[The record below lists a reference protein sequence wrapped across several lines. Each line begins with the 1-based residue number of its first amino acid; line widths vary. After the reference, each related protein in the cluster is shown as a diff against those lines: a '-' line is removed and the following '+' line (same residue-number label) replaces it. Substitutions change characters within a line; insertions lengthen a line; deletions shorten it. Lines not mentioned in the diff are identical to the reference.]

1 MLTYVTEEMPEL
13 FWQLVRE
20 KGWTDRFVTDAKG
33 VEDKVTHL
41 IVRTY
46 TIVDDA
52 FMSCFKNLE
61 HVIRA
66 GTGYDNIH
74 VIAAAERGVAVSN
87 TPAANGISAYEQ
99 TIGFVYSLIKNHRSH
114 YKGIRQGTWRND
126 IPYNMEV
133 ADLRVLVVG
142 LGFIGSRVAK
152 TLKMLGAEVRAVD
165 PYCSS
170 KQWEYAGI
178 EQVSYEEGLQWT
190 NMVTYHCQLT
200 RETVG
205 YFTEETLGLLD
216 NNVWL
221 INAARGGIIDEDAL
235 LSGLKSGKIKGAAI
249 DVFEKEPDNGEKFKD
264 FFNVIMTPHTG
275 AFTSSARVRLSHETL
290 SVWSSSV
297 FGGKKLYKIDK
308 SFCFC

>member
-20 KGWTDRFVTDAKG
+20 KGWTDHFVTDAKG

-52 FMSCFKNLE
+52 LMSRFKNLE

-74 VIAAAERGVAVSN
+74 VITAAERGVVVSN

-99 TIGFVYSLIKNHRSH
+99 TIGFVYSLIKNHRLH
-114 YKGIRQGTWRND
+114 YISMRRGTWRSD
-126 IPYNMEV
+126 IPYNMEM
-133 ADLRVLVVG
+133 ADLEVLVVG

-152 TLKMLGAEVRAVD
+152 TLKMLGASVKAVD

-170 KQWEYAGI
+170 KQWEDAGV
-178 EQVSYEEGLQWT
+178 EQVSYKEGVQWT
-190 NMVTYHCQLT
+190 NMITYHCQLT
-200 RETVG
+200 SETVG
-205 YFTEETLGLLD
+205 YFSEETLESLD
-216 NNVWL
+216 HNIWL
-221 INAARGGIIDEDAL
+221 INVARGGIVDENVL
-235 LSGLKSGKIKGAAI
+235 LNGLLNGKIMGAAI
-249 DVFEKEPDNGEKFKD
+249 DVFEKEPDDGGKFKD
-264 FFNVIMTPHTG
+264 FLNVIMTPHTG
-275 AFTSSARVRLSHETL
+275 AFTISARVRLSHETL
-290 SVWSSSV
+290 SVWASSV
-297 FGGKKLYKIDK
+297 FDGKKNHKIDK